1 LSHAPSPPSSP
12 KAHTCRRARAISG
25 GIKSCRDS
33 RPLPPTALLLLL
45 LPRLGNSRPFL
56 PGTQG
61 AEDFLLLLLLL
72 GCVDCCCALFISQGA
87 MGEGL

>member
-1 LSHAPSPPSSP
+1 
-12 KAHTCRRARAISG
+12 
-25 GIKSCRDS
+25 
-33 RPLPPTALLLLL
+33 
-45 LPRLGNSRPFL
+45 L

-72 GCVDCCCALFISQGA
+72 LLLLYCAEGCCGLFISQGA